1 MKVEVYIRNRE
12 IEIHCVYSNQNLYL
26 ENMKFSIEFPPLLVY
41 KKIKEIPEEDRK
53 ALEVA
58 KKIANNGSL
67 KVYDVCSLSGKI
79 IARIKRIKRIP
90 TVLVEGKEVDW
101 KSFE

>member
-12 IEIHCVYSNQNLYL
+12 IEIPCFYSSQNLYL
-26 ENMKFSIEFPPLLVY
+26 ESMKLSIEFPPLLVY
-41 KKIKEIPEEDRK
+41 KKVKEIPEEDRK

-58 KKIANNGSL
+58 KKLANNGNL

-79 IARIKRIKRIP
+79 IARIKGVKRFP
-90 TVLVEGKEVDW
+90 TILVEGREIDYKC
-101 KSFE
+101 FE